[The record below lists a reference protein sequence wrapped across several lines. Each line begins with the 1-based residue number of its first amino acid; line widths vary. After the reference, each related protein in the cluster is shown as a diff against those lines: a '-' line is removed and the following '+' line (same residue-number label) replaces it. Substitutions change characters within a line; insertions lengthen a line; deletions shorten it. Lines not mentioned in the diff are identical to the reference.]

1 MADGKKRSI
10 RFVDLVRTDRDRRV
24 WGGDYVWPTQSGR
37 QGSLCSHAVECVL
50 LLVEDKRRQKG
61 EFFLIHV
68 TEDVLLPMTSRL
80 WDPRLVI
87 EEGWQ
92 VQGGAADYTFNDE
105 CVDGGNDCIYREKK
119 KSLLSFIGSRQ
130 INDWDCSPLDI

>member
-92 VQGGAADYTFNDE
+92 VQGDHLITLSMMNALMGATIAFT
-105 CVDGGNDCIYREKK
+105 GKK
-119 KSLLSFIGSRQ
+119 KNRS
-130 INDWDCSPLDI
+130 CPL